1 MRKLLKYII
10 IISTLAL
17 VAGSCM
23 YFTYKSRQGTRKM
36 QQAADNRSF
45 LTEVN
50 SAQEFIAMQGAPL
63 SDKFNSVRTVKVV
76 YDLNNDKLYFIN
88 SAKYEFHYNFCVD
101 VLNCDKG
108 LSIFNSMNYG
118 SGKVREYL
126 LANINHYEQSDT
138 YTMEF
143 SSEDNIFPEQIKM
156 LYDYIEKHTYFG
168 KSLRIFVNSNHL
180 AKLHEKGEIKVPCVT
195 PTEIYQGQTYQVL
208 NKGVAYG
215 YLRIIEDLEKQ
226 YDDITPGDIII
237 VNGTP
242 VNIPMCSGI
251 IATSLQT
258 PLSHINV
265 LSHNRNLASAA
276 DINILQKPWL
286 SEFTGRPV
294 VMHVS
299 EDSIFISASTRQEVE
314 RHLKELLN
322 KKEVRL
328 RSDLTETRLVP
339 VREITDSDKKTFGNK
354 AVRIGHL
361 YRISRKSNADFYIPE
376 GAFGIPFYY
385 YQKHISDPS
394 IRVEIDALLNNKNPD
409 TKYIGEQLKKIRKAI
424 KAAPV
429 DPRLL
434 ERVAKQ
440 IQSANTG
447 NAYRFRSSSNAEDMA
462 GFSGAGLYD
471 SKTGILGDT
480 SKPIDKAIK
489 EVWASAW
496 SEPAYTERRYFN
508 IDQNTMMMGVLV
520 HRSFPDE
527 AANGVAITKNIYR
540 RNFPGFTINVQQGEV
555 SVVSPPDKVTCEQ
568 FICMRADEIDPLNS
582 GITADYITLSSIT
595 NGKKVLNMQQ
605 VKLLCEQL
613 DIIKKYFYYRESNN
627 TTAEYF
633 DFALDIEFKFEK
645 NGRLYIKQVR
655 PYQ

>member
-1 MRKLLKYII
+1 MRKLFKYVII
-10 IISTLAL
+10 VCSLAL

-23 YFTYKSRQGTRKM
+23 YFTYKGRQATKKL
-36 QQAADNRSF
+36 QHAVDDRSF
-45 LTEVN
+45 LTDIK
-50 SAQEFIAMQGAPL
+50 APGEFIAMQGAPL

-76 YDLNNDKLYFIN
+76 YDLGNNKFYFIN

-101 VLNCDKG
+101 VLNCDVG
-108 LSIFNSMNYG
+108 LGIFNSMNYG

-143 SSEDNIFPEQIKM
+143 GSEDKITPGQIEL
-156 LYDYIEKHTYFG
+156 LYNYIKEHAYFG
-168 KSLRIFVNSNHL
+168 DVLRVFVNSYHL
-180 AKLHEKGEIKVPCVT
+180 SVLRENGELKVPCIT
-195 PTEIYQGQTYQVL
+195 PTEIYKGQKYQVL

-215 YLRIIEDLEKQ
+215 YLRIIKDLDKQ
-226 YDDITPGDIII
+226 YDEIKPEDIII
-237 VNGTP
+237 INGTP

-265 LSHNRNLASAA
+265 LSHNRHLASAA

-286 SEFTGRPV
+286 NEFINKPV
-294 VMHVS
+294 VLHVN
-299 EDSIFISASTRQEVE
+299 EDSIYITASTGEEVE
-314 RHLKELLN
+314 KHLKELLN
-322 KKEVRL
+322 KKEVKL
-328 RSDLTETRLVP
+328 RYDLSETHLVP
-339 VREITDSDKKTFGNK
+339 VREIGESDKYTIGNK
-354 AVRIGHL
+354 AVGIGHL
-361 YRISRKSNADFYIPE
+361 YRISKKSNAEFYIPE

-385 YQKHISDPS
+385 YYKHINAPS
-394 IRVEIDALLNNKNPD
+394 IRSEIDSLLTKKNPD
-409 TKYIGEQLKKIRKAI
+409 PKYVGEKLKKIRKAI

-429 DPRLL
+429 DPKLL
-434 ERVAKQ
+434 EMVAEQ
-440 IQSANTG
+440 IKKANAG

-471 SKTGILGDT
+471 SKTGIIGDT
-480 SKPIDKAIK
+480 AKPIDKAIK

-496 SEPAYTERRYFN
+496 SEPAYTEREYFN
-508 IDQNTMMMGVLV
+508 INQHSMMMGVLV

-527 AANGVAITKNIYR
+527 IANGVAITKNIYR
-540 RNFPGFTINVQQGEV
+540 KDFPGFTINVQQGEV

-568 FICMRADEIDPLNS
+568 FICMRASEIDPLNPN
-582 GITADYITLSSIT
+582 ITADYITHSSIT
-595 NGKKVLNMQQ
+595 NGAKVLSMQQ
-605 VKLLCEQL
+605 VKLLHEQL
-613 DIIKKYFYYRESNN
+613 ELIKQYFYYRQSSTIIEEYNN
-627 TTAEYF
+627 F
-633 DFALDIEFKFEK
+633 GLDLEFKFEK